1 MGHQKFIVDEPI
13 SLRLAICVCLF
24 TIACTVVALEP
35 ARSSFAVVELFTSEG
50 CSSCPPADQVLAEL
64 ANDAKKNG
72 RQIFPLAFHVD
83 YWNSLGWKDPF
94 SLPVSS
100 ERQEQYGAALHV
112 NQSYTP
118 QMIVNGNTE
127 FVGSDR
133 RRARKAIDAAL
144 SLPSQGLV
152 ALRVEADGDKQKIE
166 YQVSSAPKD
175 AVLCVAVVES
185 GLVSQVRRG
194 ENAGRTLTHANV
206 VREFVT
212 LPLGGLTGSVV
223 LESEFSSSKRDLQV
237 IAFVQDPRTLA
248 IFGATG
254 IHL

>member
-1 MGHQKFIVDEPI
+1 MRKRVFLLAMIGA
-13 SLRLAICVCLF
+13 SLLETANM
-24 TIACTVVALEP
+24 TVALES
-35 ARSSFAVVELFTSEG
+35 ARDSFAVVELFTSEG

-64 ANDAKKNG
+64 ADDAKKNG
-72 RQIFPLAFHVD
+72 RRIFPLAFHVD
-83 YWNSLGWKDPF
+83 YWNYLGWKDPYG
-94 SLPVSS
+94 LALSS
-100 ERQEQYGAALHV
+100 ERQEQYGAALRV

-118 QMIVNGNTE
+118 QMVVNGSAE

-133 RRARKAIDAAL
+133 RRARKAVDAAL
-144 SLPSQGLV
+144 APPAQARV
-152 ALRVEADGDKQKIE
+152 TLRVKADGDGQKIQ
-166 YQVSSAPKD
+166 YQVSDAPKD

-194 ENAGRTLTHANV
+194 ENAGHTLSHTNV
-206 VREFVT
+206 VRKFVT

-237 IAFVQDPRTLA
+237 IAFVQDSRTLA

>member
-1 MGHQKFIVDEPI
+1 MRKLVLLPLVVCA
-13 SLRLAICVCLF
+13 SLLTTTQNAVS
-24 TIACTVVALEP
+24 LEP
-35 ARSSFAVVELFTSEG
+35 ARASFAVVELFTSEG

-64 ANDAKKNG
+64 ADDAKKNG
-72 RQIFPLAFHVD
+72 SRIFPLAFHVD

-94 SLPVSS
+94 SLTVSS
-100 ERQEQYGAALHV
+100 ERQEQYGATLRV

-127 FVGSDR
+127 FVGSDH
-133 RRARKAIDAAL
+133 RRAWKAVDAAL
-144 SLPSQGLV
+144 ALPPQALV
-152 ALRVEADGDKQKIE
+152 ALRVKADGDKQKIE
-166 YQVSSAPKD
+166 YQVSGATKN

-194 ENAGRTLTHANV
+194 ENAGHTLSHANV
-206 VREFVT
+206 VRKFVT
-212 LPLGGLTGSVV
+212 LPLDEPTGTVG
-223 LESEFSSSKRDLQV
+223 LESEFSSPKRDLQV
-237 IAFVQDPRTLA
+237 IAFLQDPHTMA